1 MSAKDI
7 VVKPIQ
13 AAIANDFVRKNHY
26 SGKVVPNSQVHL
38 GVFYAGNL
46 EGVMQF
52 GPSLDKKK
60 TQTLVSGTA
69 WNAFIELNRMAF
81 SEALPKN
88 SESRAIGVALRH
100 IRKNAKHIDWVISF
114 ADASQCGD
122 GTIYRASGFLLT
134 GIKKNSGLR
143 RNPLTGEV
151 IQNMVAFHRG
161 IEKEFRTWPKI
172 DGFQLRYVYF
182 INPEARK
189 RLTVEEMPYSVI
201 EEMGAT
207 MYRGQR
213 PGSIVSD
220 ASNSLLE
227 EGSAN
232 LTSGLEI
239 GDA

>member
-1 MSAKDI
+1 MGAKDI
-7 VVKPIQ
+7 LVKPIQ
-13 AAIANDFVRKNHY
+13 PKVANDFVKKVHY
-26 SGKVVPNSQVHL
+26 SQKVVPNSQVHL
-38 GVFYAGNL
+38 GVFYGGQL

-69 WNAFIELNRMAF
+69 WNGFIELNRMAF

-88 SESRAIGVALRH
+88 SESRAIGIAMRH

-122 GTIYRASGFLLT
+122 GTIYRASGFVLT
-134 GIKKNSGLR
+134 GIKKNTGLR
-143 RNPLTGEV
+143 RNPKTGEV
-151 IQNMVAFHRG
+151 IQNMVAFHKG

-182 INPEARK
+182 VKPEARQ
-189 RLTVEEMPYSVI
+189 RLTTEEIPYSAI
-201 EEMGAT
+201 EKMGAT
-207 MYRGQR
+207 MYRGKR
-213 PGSIVSD
+213 PESIVSD
-220 ASNSLLE
+220 ASDFRSE

-232 LTSGLEI
+232 LTSGLQD
-239 GDA
+239 GDV